1 MTIRI
6 FYVNTAK
13 EGDMRHFQVDAHIY
27 SKREIKRIARKTGK
41 SRSEVVG
48 AMVCLWGY
56 VAVHSRD
63 SGTIEGDYEDLA
75 DELDQDEEFW
85 QAVESEGWL
94 TCNSQANT
102 ITVPEWEARFYTG
115 SNAERCK
122 TYRKNKAETKSERV
136 ATQSQHVT
144 DQSREC
150 RDHIDIDRDRED
162 KNIKEDRIEEAAP
175 AANLSSSLFEFRKN
189 LQAAGMEVKGDL
201 PGFLLKIMANGHAS
215 TYLKASREIVHT
227 DLLSSDRPV
236 HLGNFKNTSW
246 VERLAKGEFSKGGP
260 APQAVPVD
268 PSEVK
273 RTVPW
278 CEGKR
283 LTPAEEEAAKTHPD
297 TKHLWEHYQRKHK
310 RNLDRDAHRGDTPP
324 EGTPVPAA
332 IPRPTLKSADE
343 DFDTAAAQ
351 RRALEQIAA
360 FEKSSQGG

>member
-175 AANLSSSLFEFRKN
+175 AANLSSSLFEFKKN

-260 APQAVPVD
+260 APIDKESQRPHFPPAGKPMWPDEAKAWVNE
-268 PSEVK
+268 SEANRHAYEVWK
-273 RTVPW
+273 GRSKKNT
-278 CEGKR
+278 
-283 LTPAEEEAAKTHPD
+283 
-297 TKHLWEHYQRKHK
+297 
-310 RNLDRDAHRGDTPP
+310 DRDTHRGDTPP
-324 EGTPVPAA
+324 EGTPVPAT

-360 FEKSSQGG
+360 FQKSSKGG

>member
-1 MTIRI
+1 
-6 FYVNTAK
+6 
-13 EGDMRHFQVDAHIY
+13 MRHFQVDAHIY

-122 TYRKNKAETKSERV
+122 TYRKNKSETKSERV

-175 AANLSSSLFEFRKN
+175 AANLSSNLFEFKKN

-260 APQAVPVD
+260 APQAEPED
-268 PSEVK
+268 PMEQWVQ
-273 RTVPW
+273 VHAA
-278 CEGKR
+278 GKR
-283 LTPAEEEAAKTHPD
+283 MKRKDAIAWTKDPANAEYIEIYKSRSKKNA
-297 TKHLWEHYQRKHK
+297 
-310 RNLDRDAHRGDTPP
+310 DRDSHRGDTPP
-324 EGTPVPAA
+324 EGTPLPAA

>member
-1 MTIRI
+1 
-6 FYVNTAK
+6 
-13 EGDMRHFQVDAHIY
+13 MRHFQVDAHIY

-75 DELDQDEEFW
+75 DELDQDAEFW

-94 TCNSQANT
+94 TCDCEANT

-122 TYRKNKAETKSERV
+122 TYRKNKAKTQSERV

-150 RDHIDIDRDRED
+150 HDHIDRDRIE
-162 KNIKEDRIEEAAP
+162 KNIDIKENRIEEAAP
-175 AANLSSSLFEFRKN
+175 AANLSSDLMFFKKN
-189 LQAAGMEVKGDL
+189 LQAAGMQVGSL
-201 PGFLLKIMANGHAS
+201 PGWLSKIMANGHAS
-215 TYLKASREIVHT
+215 MYLKASSELAHT
-227 DLLSSDRPV
+227 NLLSGDSPTTIN
-236 HLGNFKNTSW
+236 NFKNTSW
-246 VERLAKGEFSKGGP
+246 VQRVANGEFSRGGP
-260 APQAVPVD
+260 APVD
-268 PSEVK
+268 KEKQRPFF
-273 RTVPW
+273 PPA
-278 CEGKR
+278 GK
-283 LTPAEEEAAKTHPD
+283 PMWPEEAKAWVNESESNRHAYEVWQK
-297 TKHLWEHYQRKHK
+297 KSKK
-310 RNLDRDAHRGDTPP
+310 NSDRDTRRGDTPP
-324 EGTPVPAA
+324 EDAPVPET

-360 FEKSSQGG
+360 FEKSKQGG